1 MRFNRCTISRRSAL
15 KMQAG
20 LLVLMCGL
28 SLAAAD
34 APKGLS
40 HFAQV
45 DEHVYRGGQ
54 PSLSGVESLA
64 KLGVKAVIDLR
75 GSGERALSEQK
86 QVEALGMKYYSVPL
100 PALGAPGSA
109 EVATVLALIDDSQN
123 WPVYVHCLRGKDR
136 TGTVIACY
144 RIRHDRWP
152 NARAV
157 KEAQEHG
164 MSRVERG
171 MRSFILRY
179 NPSTPSSILAQVP
192 R

>member
-1 MRFNRCTISRRSAL
+1 MQLNQALARRGRTSVVVLVWAL
-15 KMQAG
+15 
-20 LLVLMCGL
+20 
-28 SLAAAD
+28 SIAAAD
-34 APKGLS
+34 APPAGLS

-54 PSLSGVESLA
+54 PSETGVKSLA
-64 KLGVKAVIDLR
+64 KLGIKAVIDLR
-75 GSGERALSEQK
+75 GGGERSISEQK
-86 QVEALGMKYYSVPL
+86 EVEAHGMKYYSIPL
-100 PALGAPGSA
+100 PALGAPTDT
-109 EVATVLALIDDSQN
+109 EVWTALALIDDSEN

-152 NARAV
+152 KARAM

-164 MSRVERG
+164 LSRVERG
-171 MRSFILRY
+171 MRSYVLHY
-179 NPSTPSSILAQVP
+179 NPGTRTSILAEAS